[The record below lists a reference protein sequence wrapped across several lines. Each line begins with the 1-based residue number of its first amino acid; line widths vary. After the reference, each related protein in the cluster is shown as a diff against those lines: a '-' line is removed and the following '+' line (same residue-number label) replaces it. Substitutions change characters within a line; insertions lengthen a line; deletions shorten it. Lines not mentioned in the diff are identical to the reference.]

1 MVSKFCILGPRH
13 RYDQVLWLL
22 DEAKKLFDKAV
33 YVPISNTYIANTKN
47 GVDVIYKKG
56 SLSSF
61 DVILPR
67 IPRTYRN
74 YGYIATKLLSGKVVL
89 PFKPE
94 SVYITHNKFLTLVA
108 LDRANVP
115 IPKTYLAS
123 TRKAIESMLA
133 KADYPVVIKLLYGS
147 LGTGVMFAETKK
159 SAIPLV
165 DVLESM
171 KEPVFVEE
179 FLENPGE
186 DIRALVIGDE
196 VVASMKRSSKGGDM
210 RANIGAG
217 GVGKKIKLST
227 EMQNLAV
234 STAKA
239 LKLGI
244 AGVDIIETANGPFV
258 IEANVNVH
266 FEGITKATG
275 VNVAKR
281 MVEYMREKYDAREKK
296 DSGLGFWDIVEGY

>member
-1 MVSKFCILGPRH
+1 MTSICILGPKH
-13 RYDQVLWLL
+13 RYEQVLWLL
-22 DEAKKLFDKAV
+22 EEAKEIFDTAV
-33 YVPISNTYIANTKN
+33 YVPIANTYLSNTSK
-47 GVDVIYKKG
+47 GVDVFYKKG
-56 SLSSF
+56 ALSKF
-61 DVILPR
+61 DAILPR
-67 IPRTYRN
+67 LPRTYRN
-74 YGYIATKLLSGKVVL
+74 YGYIVTKLLAGKTVL

-94 SVYITHNKFLTLVA
+94 SVYITHNKFLTLIA

-123 TRKAIESMLA
+123 TRKAIERMLG

-196 VVASMKRSSKGGDM
+196 VVASMKRKSKGGDM

-217 GVGKKIKLST
+217 GVGKKIKLSS
-227 EMQNLAV
+227 ELQNLAV

-275 VNVAKR
+275 VNIAKR
-281 MVEYMREKYDAREKK
+281 MVEYMKEKTDAREKQ
-296 DSGLGFWDIVEGY
+296 DSTMGFWDIVEGY